1 MRYGSVPQT
10 IQKKKDKI
18 TVEDIFKDSPAFDN
32 VLRAEYEEL
41 KQNPDAKLNY
51 EEYKKVVPSTRGF
64 EYKSIEDEQK
74 N

>member
-1 MRYGSVPQT
+1 MQATEVYHKQYRRR
-10 IQKKKDKI
+10 KKI
-18 TVEDIFKDSPAFDN
+18 TVEDIFRDSPAFDN
-32 VLRAEYEEL
+32 VLRAEYKEL
-41 KQNPDAKLNY
+41 KTKSRCKLNY